1 MIRPSNRASIRNISD
16 YSPFGVQLSER
27 TISGDGYRFG
37 FQGQEGDNE
46 IKGSGNSINYKYRMH
61 DPRIGRFF
69 AVDPLTA
76 SYPHNSP
83 YAFSENNVINA
94 VELEGLE
101 KVYVYYWN
109 NKTDQWIKKRTD
121 TDLKSDVNR
130 NKYVVFNAKG
140 DATITYQTVHDDTY
154 KTKKR
159 VEKAN
164 QWQKEFADW
173 NKNQEK
179 EIWDNATP
187 EQKEQSERTQAIL
200 GPLNDYAMEEM
211 KPVAK
216 LFEIQAYLGGS
227 GMGTGPSLVASSSTS
242 KLGTTV
248 LGHYPDYVNLA
259 DDLAASR
266 FQIPGKIWDNMTP
279 DQQWGA
285 NQKFLDRMI
294 KRGDNIRLATPIDKV
309 KPGSFYE
316 KELNYMMDKG
326 YKVSEDG
333 TSLIK

>member
-1 MIRPSNRASIRNISD
+1 MIKPSNRASIRNISD
-16 YSPFGVQLSER
+16 YSPFGVQLADR
-27 TISGDGYRFG
+27 TISGDGYRFR
-37 FQGQEGDNE
+37 FQGQEIDSE
-46 IKGSGNSINYKYRMH
+46 VKGEGNSVNYKYRMH

-227 GMGTGPSLVASSSTS
+227 GMGSGLPLGNVTSTVAKST
-242 KLGTTV
+242 
-248 LGHYPDYVNLA
+248 Y
-259 DDLAASR
+259 
-266 FQIPGKIWDNMTP
+266 
-279 DQQWGA
+279 
-285 NQKFLDRMI
+285 
-294 KRGDNIRLATPIDKV
+294 
-309 KPGSFYE
+309 GSFDDIAKLASTFE
-316 KELNYMMDKG
+316 KTKAGQKGTLDGVGFSEVLLGLESNGFSRTETLKNGTMKYSNGQETIFVRQSKTGDYKG
-326 YKVSEDG
+326 YDTFTNSSGKSIN
-333 TSLIK
+333 LKKQ